1 MESEQDDDVVVVRG
15 ADDDTKWSLLRDA
28 DFLINPSAMESFS
41 LVLFEA
47 WAAGIPVLVNGY
59 CDTTREHVAEATG
72 GLWYRNYGEFEV
84 AVERLATDQEL
95 RLRLAA
101 NGQTF
106 AAEMYGWTNIVNRF
120 TAFCEQLS

>member
-1 MESEQDDDVVVVRG
+1 M
-15 ADDDTKWSLLRDA
+15 
-28 DFLINPSAMESFS
+28 SFS

-59 CDTTREHVAEATG
+59 CDTTREHVTEANG

-84 AVERLATDQEL
+84 AVERLATDREL

-101 NGQTF
+101 NGQSF
-106 AAEMYGWTNIVNRF
+106 ADEVYGWASIVDRF
-120 TAFCEQLS
+120 TAFCEHLS